1 MGIHHFYNK
10 KQHKDPLCDGK
21 VAPEMLYYSFNGV
34 MDPVFERVLTPSHFW
49 DYLLRGHS
57 GPWRNFLSSSH
68 PRLQGFVIWFKASSA
83 CQFLQPFPSQGAR
96 RAASFSHI
104 ARFKK
109 WGVNLRH
116 GLLREAVGY
125 TALTCWRLNNQLW
138 DYLSSDSTVQK
149 KRKIKSMFFSIN
161 TVVVFASPWLSSR
174 PSPPRHYSL
183 CLQNSNLLR
192 WHSRWVRRPWI
203 KIIVWLHL
211 TQRAC
216 HRRWERSWWCSYSF
230 LLCPNGDVWHW
241 RIIIVSW
248 CFEGHSKN
256 QSVPPTRPPQNC
268 SFDSMMSCKDF
279 TFVPGLISELHA
291 LKVHRV
297 GWNLMLFIA
306 LCIKKRNPRDLYK
319 AKKYI

>member
-21 VAPEMLYYSFNGV
+21 AAPEMLYYIFNGV
-34 MDPVFERVLTPSHFW
+34 MDPVFEHVLTPSHFW

-83 CQFLQPFPSQGAR
+83 CQLLQPFPSQGAR

-149 KRKIKSMFFSIN
+149 KRKKNQCSFPSTLFLLLPGFRVTRLPPDTIPSACRIAICCGDTADESGGRELK
-161 TVVVFASPWLSSR
+161 LSSDFIS
-174 PSPPRHYSL
+174 PSERAVAGESG
-183 CLQNSNLLR
+183 R
-192 WHSRWVRRPWI
+192 GDA
-203 KIIVWLHL
+203 L
-211 TQRAC
+211 TAFFCVQM
-216 HRRWERSWWCSYSF
+216 ETS
-230 LLCPNGDVWHW
+230 D
-241 RIIIVSW
+241 ID
-248 CFEGHSKN
+248 E
-256 QSVPPTRPPQNC
+256 
-268 SFDSMMSCKDF
+268 
-279 TFVPGLISELHA
+279 
-291 LKVHRV
+291 
-297 GWNLMLFIA
+297 
-306 LCIKKRNPRDLYK
+306 
-319 AKKYI
+319 